1 MATLAS
7 ATRVAASTVQA
18 QSTGR
23 LPRRQGRVTAA
34 VCRAQLG
41 PEDAE
46 PRQWNGPSSSSSW
59 QPLGGVPSS
68 SSSSQSAG
76 YGAGARSGEWDEEPL
91 MFCPDLDTPPVLVQ
105 DWRAFRARL
114 VAMESGQTARAASM
128 QLGREERWAHVLTQ
142 PERGCLLVARPREG
156 LGMFKNTVILL
167 LEHDDGEGS
176 SGLVINMPTPLLVS
190 QLGLE
195 EDIAESFRQCPL
207 FIGGPVTKN
216 LLHVLHGRRDVEG
229 ALEIIEGVFAGG
241 VESAAELVRRREADP
256 REFMLLA
263 GYSGWGP
270 WQLQRELR
278 AGTWLPV
285 AASQAVIMDVLK
297 ESLSWSP
304 EPQAVPRMGIGA
316 ALPSTSPFSST
327 AASTSGISC
336 DDLKLLC
343 WQRVLYRAGIEP
355 HMLGML

>member
-1 MATLAS
+1 
-7 ATRVAASTVQA
+7 
-18 QSTGR
+18 
-23 LPRRQGRVTAA
+23 
-34 VCRAQLG
+34 
-41 PEDAE
+41 
-46 PRQWNGPSSSSSW
+46 
-59 QPLGGVPSS
+59 
-68 SSSSQSAG
+68 
-76 YGAGARSGEWDEEPL
+76 
-91 MFCPDLDTPPVLVQ
+91 
-105 DWRAFRARL
+105 
-114 VAMESGQTARAASM
+114 
-128 QLGREERWAHVLTQ
+128 
-142 PERGCLLVARPREG
+142 
-156 LGMFKNTVILL
+156 
-167 LEHDDGEGS
+167 
-176 SGLVINMPTPLLVS
+176 
-190 QLGLE
+190 
-195 EDIAESFRQCPL
+195 
-207 FIGGPVTKN
+207 
-216 LLHVLHGRRDVEG
+216 
-229 ALEIIEGVFAGG
+229 
-241 VESAAELVRRREADP
+241 
-256 REFMLLA
+256 MLLA